1 MSSATE
7 FAAAVADA
15 VPAEKRAVKKRFRPI
30 RSSVR
35 VIMGRV
41 GEPGAIRRSD
51 TLDRQ
56 EDLAQ
61 LVLKKVS
68 QRVGTFVQS
77 GNRSKI
83 TKKDVMAAVKLEFG
97 DAFASKALEFADSV
111 LRKVE

>member
-1 MSSATE
+1 MSPNTQFAASAT
-7 FAAAVADA
+7 DA
-15 VPAEKRAVKKRFRPI
+15 VSIEKRAVKKRFRPI

-51 TLDRQ
+51 TLDTQ

-61 LVLKKVS
+61 LVLKKVA

-83 TKKDVMAAVKLEFG
+83 TKKDVVAAVKLEFG
-97 DAFASKALEFADSV
+97 EGFSSKALEFADSV